1 MWLRSVTMLSAA
13 ALLAA
18 TVSAGS
24 AAADPV
30 PPPGPAPGPVAE
42 DNAPPATTP
51 GDNAPENAAAP
62 ENTDGPKTVMDSDGT
77 FRVGADIVP
86 GTYASQG
93 PRDGVACYWKR
104 VGGPNGDEIL
114 DNALTKKPQ
123 VVRIEPT
130 DLTFKTNEC
139 QTWTLTD
146 QQPQQ
151 EGAGGLLV
159 GLADITARLGSAP
172 KPGS

>member
-1 MWLRSVTMLSAA
+1 MLGAS

-24 AAADPV
+24 AGADPE
-30 PPPGPAPGPVAE
+30 PTPAPGPPPGPVAE
-42 DNAPPATTP
+42 DTAAQDT
-51 GDNAPENAAAP
+51 AAAP
-62 ENTDGPKTVMDSDGT
+62 ENTDGPKTVIDSDGT

-104 VGGPNGDEIL
+104 IGGPNGDEIL

-123 VVRIEPT
+123 VVRIEAT
-130 DLTFKTNEC
+130 DLSFKTNEC

-151 EGAGGLLV
+151 PGAGGLLI

-172 KPGS
+172 KPGN